1 MSNFKKYSLR
11 IVKYILIAAFWLL
24 IWEICAILLNV
35 PVLFPEPLDV
45 IKRLLEL
52 AITKGFIFSSFASI
66 LRVFSG
72 MLIGIVIGIILAIFC
87 TFFKFAYDIFYPLL
101 TIIKATP
108 IASFVL
114 VIWIFLGDQKTPVII
129 TVLMMLPIVWTNLY
143 EGIKCVDKDLIEVCK
158 SYKLSKFK
166 AFKAVYFPS
175 VIPYFVSSLVSG
187 IGLSWKAGI
196 AAEVLCSPKWS
207 IGEAIFNAKYYFN
220 GVDLFAWTVSVI
232 VLSLI
237 FELLITRLIKY
248 MFRKYIVSTRGK
260 YGNQKSM

>member
-1 MSNFKKYSLR
+1 MSNFKKIFLK
-11 IVKYILIAAFWLL
+11 IIKFALITLFWLS
-24 IWEICAILLNV
+24 IWEICALLLNV
-35 PVLFPEPLDV
+35 PLLFPKPLDV
-45 IKRLLEL
+45 LKRLFEL
-52 AITKGFIFSSFASI
+52 LTTNGFILSSLASI
-66 LRVFSG
+66 LRVFGG
-72 MLIGIVIGIILAIFC
+72 MLIAIIAGITLAILC
-87 TFFKFAYDIFYPLL
+87 TFSKLAYDVLYPLL

-114 VIWIFLGDQKTPVII
+114 IIWIFLGDQKTPVII

-158 SYKLSKFK
+158 CYKLSKLK
-166 AFKAVYFPS
+166 SFKAVYFPS

-207 IGEAIFNAKYYFN
+207 IGEAIFNAKYDFN

-232 VLSLI
+232 ILSLI

-248 MFRKYIVSTRGK
+248 VFRKYIVSTRGK
-260 YGNQKSM
+260 NGN